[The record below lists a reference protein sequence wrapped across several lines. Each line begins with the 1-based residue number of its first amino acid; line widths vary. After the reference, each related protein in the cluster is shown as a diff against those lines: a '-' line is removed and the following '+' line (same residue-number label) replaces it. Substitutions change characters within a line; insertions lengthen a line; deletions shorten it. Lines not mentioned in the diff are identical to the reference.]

1 MDANVAWQSFAIVFR
16 EGFEALLV
24 VFGLELFLT
33 ERAKKIAVNYVRASF
48 AFRMSL
54 LLGTAIAVLFALPVT
69 ALAINEIRAVFY
81 NDWVRLALVGSIAV
95 FILVLC
101 ATFEHHASFPK
112 SVGWQG
118 RIARADYSPWM
129 IALAAGIVVYREGIE
144 TLLFMVGVIIA
155 SASSSPTDIGFG
167 IAAGTVGALA
177 ALSWAYV
184 GLRLAREKFPVRG
197 VMLFISAML
206 FWLGMHFVGST
217 VKVLQALQL
226 VPATAAGD
234 WTSVW
239 YANWEML
246 AAEAVVGSALLVLML
261 SKHWRRAGASNGVR

>member
-1 MDANVAWQSFAIVFR
+1 MDFNVGWQSFAIVFR

-33 ERAKKIAVNYVRASF
+33 ERAKSFAVNYVRASF
-48 AFRMSL
+48 GFRMSL
-54 LLGTAIAVLFALPVT
+54 LLGTAIAMLFALPVT

-95 FILVLC
+95 FILILC

-112 SVGWQG
+112 SSGWEG

-144 TLLFMVGVIIA
+144 TILFMVGVIIA
-155 SASSSPTDIGFG
+155 SASSSPVDIGAG
-167 IAAGTVGALA
+167 IAAGSAA
-177 ALSWAYV
+177 ALV
-184 GLRLAREKFPVRG
+184 GLGGLYWGLRFARDRVPVRG
-197 VMLFISAML
+197 IMLFISAML

-217 VKVLQALQL
+217 VKVLQALHL
-226 VPATAAGD
+226 MPATLAGD
-234 WTSVW
+234 WPALW

-246 AAEAVVGSALLVLML
+246 AAEALVGSALLVLML
-261 SKHWRRAGASNGVR
+261 SKHWRRPVSNGVR